1 VSVEF
6 LNYTAGSCATIQ
18 QLLLECDH
26 KNFASWY
33 PGGND
38 LSTSSFGDIA
48 IVYTLHLRHFCW
60 CFCCLPLI
68 DRHRVV
74 ALYSFDQKLVWV
86 RSIVLLFLSSRRP
99 LVFIVKTPIPSSIA
113 VLFLSWSRRCHDRC
127 GPIDRCFCSHRRV
140 VFVGYTPTPRSI
152 ELA

>member
-1 VSVEF
+1 MYFWYFLSYLGCVGRMVSGF
-6 LNYTAGSCATIQ
+6 CTILLAGSCATIQ
-18 QLLLECDH
+18 QLLLMCKN
-26 KNFASWY
+26 KNFASC

-60 CFCCLPLI
+60 CFCCRPLI

-99 LVFIVKTPIPSSIA
+99 FVFIVKTSIPSSIA
-113 VLFLSWSRRCHDRC
+113 VLFL
-127 GPIDRCFCSHRRV
+127 
-140 VFVGYTPTPRSI
+140 
-152 ELA
+152 